1 MLILYIIIYLKISLC
16 LVIFPFKLVEQ
27 NNNDDINQD
36 KKEYN
41 YSHFMNEYFIQLNY
55 IIIEIGNPPQELKIL
70 LIYQD
75 CGFKIGKSKKCIN
88 NKNYLSYYNRNISF
102 DFNYTNYYNMPMK
115 EFDGK
120 GNSAEDSIYAYID
133 INLKNYTKL
142 NKICFYLGSDTNE
155 SLCGIIGFKMDNY
168 DESQCSKIN
177 DLIRSFKSNKIISN
191 YQWNLKYISKNEGLL
206 IFGWNEKDLISNF
219 NEEKLFIAN
228 SIINSSNYNWGFE
241 IEKIICGEDNYTIN
255 IEGKRAEINNDF
267 GLIQG
272 SSSYYNYIE
281 KNFFKEYFNNKI
293 CAKNMWYQNIYFQ
306 YFIIEC
312 DKKNLEWKRLKN
324 FQI

>member
-1 MLILYIIIYLKISLC
+1 
-16 LVIFPFKLVEQ
+16 
-27 NNNDDINQD
+27 
-36 KKEYN
+36 
-41 YSHFMNEYFIQLNY
+41 MNEYFIQLNY

-142 NKICFYLGSDTNE
+142 NKIGFYLGSDTNE

-177 DLIRSFKSNKIISN
+177 NLIRSFKSNKIISN

-206 IFGWNEKDLISNF
+206 IFG
-219 NEEKLFIAN
+219 
-228 SIINSSNYNWGFE
+228 
-241 IEKIICGEDNYTIN
+241 
-255 IEGKRAEINNDF
+255 
-267 GLIQG
+267 
-272 SSSYYNYIE
+272 
-281 KNFFKEYFNNKI
+281 
-293 CAKNMWYQNIYFQ
+293 
-306 YFIIEC
+306 
-312 DKKNLEWKRLKN
+312 
-324 FQI
+324 